1 MPSINSNTGA
11 LFSVDAARKT
21 DRDMSTAMKRL
32 STGDRITNAGD
43 DAAGAAISDRMLS
56 QVKGLEMSVRNAG
69 DVISMAQVSEG
80 ALGEISDILQRVR
93 ELAIQSA
100 SDTYNAT
107 ERNYIQAE
115 TNQLLAEFDRV
126 TKDTE
131 FNEVNVLDGSFA
143 SKTFQI
149 GVRKGENAS
158 ISVSSMRIDA
168 IGSYQQ
174 TTDMSTTD
182 TDIATSAKLVTS
194 AANTGSDVS
203 HVEADTLTINGQ
215 FGNKALSITAGMSAK
230 QVVDLVNQS
239 YDDHGVDAVASTQL
253 KLEAVSSVNTPATTG
268 VVTVAFDLYGKNTTA
283 VNISAAIT
291 LGSTK
296 ATSDV
301 ETLRDAVNAYT
312 AQTGIE
318 AVLSQDKS
326 NLILTNAEGHDI
338 KIVDVNFDLET
349 VNDTNLSTTT
359 DAASTDT
366 TTLNVASTTDVEVGD
381 FVVITSDH
389 APVPAGA
396 YVTAI
401 SAGASV
407 TLSEAISGTVPSG
420 ATVKFVNTSRALAV
434 TGLGEDQTTAGMGV
448 TLIDKDQTTH
458 TFDSARVTGQVTF
471 ASTAQFTVQ
480 ADTEKGLFSTSPGS
494 ATLKKLSTVKL
505 NTRTNAVSALDI
517 LDKALDRINL
527 ERAKLGAIMSRMTK
541 AIDNLSNVAMNT
553 TESRG
558 RITDADFALE
568 SANLTR
574 AQILQQS
581 ATAMIAQ
588 ASKSMQTVLDLLR

>member
-11 LFSVDAARKT
+11 LFSVNASREN
-21 DRDMSTAMKRL
+21 DREMSTAMKRL

-56 QVKGLEMSVRNAG
+56 QVKGLDMSIRNAG

-100 SDTYNAT
+100 SDTYNST
-107 ERNYIQAE
+107 ERNYIQTE

-182 TDIATSAKLVTS
+182 VDLATGAKLQADADTV
-194 AANTGSDVS
+194 G
-203 HVEADTLTINGQ
+203 HVEADTVTINGQ
-215 FGNKALSITAGMSAK
+215 FGNKALSVTANMSAK
-230 QVVDLVNQS
+230 QISDLVNQS
-239 YDDHGVDAVASTQL
+239 FDDHGVDAVASTQL
-253 KLEAVSSVNTPATTG
+253 KLEAVANAVSGNAG
-268 VVTVAFDLYGKNTTA
+268 VVTVAFDLYGKNTTK
-283 VNISAAIT
+283 VNVSASIT
-291 LGSTK
+291 TGTTR
-296 ATSDV
+296 ATSNI
-301 ETLRDAVNAYT
+301 EPLRDAINAYT

-318 AVLSQDKS
+318 AVLSADKS
-326 NLILTNAEGHDI
+326 NLILTQAEGFDI
-338 KIVDVNFDLET
+338 RIGDINFDLESS
-349 VNDTNLSTTT
+349 NDS
-359 DAASTDT
+359 AI
-366 TTLNVASTTDVEVGD
+366 ASTTLSANETNTNVLAVANASNILVGD
-381 FVVITSDH
+381 FVTGDLI
-389 APVPAGA
+389 PAGA
-396 YVTAI
+396 YVT
-401 SAGASV
+401 S
-407 TLSEAISGTVPSG
+407 ISGTDITISETIPSTVTAASG
-420 ATVKFVNTSRALAV
+420 TAVKFVSAARSLAV
-434 TGLGEDQTTAGMGV
+434 TGLGEDQTTAGVGV
-448 TLIDKDQTTH
+448 TLLDKDQTSH
-458 TFDSARVTGQVTF
+458 NLDSARVTGQITF
-471 ASTAQFTVQ
+471 NSTAQFTLQ
-480 ADTEKGLFSTSPGS
+480 ADTTKGLFSTSPGS
-494 ATLKKLSTVKL
+494 ASLKKLSEVKL
-505 NTRTNAVSALDI
+505 NSRTNAVDALVV
-517 LDKALDRINL
+517 LDKAMDRINL

-541 AIDNLSNVAMNT
+541 AIDNLSNVSMNT

-558 RITDADFALE
+558 RIVDADFALE
-568 SANLTR
+568 SANLTK

-588 ASKSMQTVLDLLR
+588 ASKSMQTVLELLR